1 MKQQNSKRTTAI
13 IILGTLILVCVMV
26 VGTILT
32 GQSAKHDTDRA
43 VSTVSLMFMDELAGR
58 RKQVVENDL
67 ENKIYTMQ
75 VAIDLMDEED
85 LSDEEHLAAYQ
96 KRMKQLFKLDKFAFV
111 DTDGTI
117 YTSLGTQDNIGDYG
131 FEYKNLTKPEISL
144 FNSENG
150 QQQVI
155 IAVPVDLQ
163 LDDKNLSVCFM
174 AINMDEMLSAVSVSS
189 DVQDTT
195 FCNIYTRDGHA
206 LTDSVLGGLAAEDN
220 LISAMQGADF
230 EEPDTFDSFVQ
241 SFSAGEKGTVSFT

>member
-26 VGTILT
+26 VGTLLT

-96 KRMKQLFKLDKFAFV
+96 KRMKQLFKLSSMITLKYF
-111 DTDGTI
+111 GLI
-117 YTSLGTQDNIGDYG
+117 YLSILELLLCYLLQTYN
-131 FEYKNLTKPEISL
+131 
-144 FNSENG
+144 NSILYESYLN
-150 QQQVI
+150 
-155 IAVPVDLQ
+155 
-163 LDDKNLSVCFM
+163 NF
-174 AINMDEMLSAVSVSS
+174 
-189 DVQDTT
+189 
-195 FCNIYTRDGHA
+195 
-206 LTDSVLGGLAAEDN
+206 
-220 LISAMQGADF
+220 
-230 EEPDTFDSFVQ
+230 
-241 SFSAGEKGTVSFT
+241 